1 MPPSN
6 SDVNF
11 HTYCPAAW
19 NLGSLRGGDGEN
31 MATLWV
37 RVVPSGSPATC
48 RIRGMAKESAGP
60 EMGSRR
66 VISRDVRIPILI
78 LRSTPAAR
86 AHGPGPLGRASSS
99 GSNFTFSFLSI
110 FYVFYICLQLFYV
123 LFFVF
128 NFFLTFLPEFLCGKF
143 FSKFSISESFAEL
156 FWLLKFCLYKN
167 FAPWLFFPKFIDHK
181 IFQSKFYEIF
191 LFRVFSFNY
200 FPFIFFLKTFG
211 A

>member
-1 MPPSN
+1 MTVKKKGRCMPPSN

-11 HTYCPAAW
+11 HSYCPAAW

-78 LRSTPAAR
+78 LRSTRAAR

-110 FYVFYICLQLFYV
+110 FLCV
-123 LFFVF
+123 LY
-128 NFFLTFLPEFLCGKF
+128 LSSTFLCSIFYCKDRWTKRGWIVS
-143 FSKFSISESFAEL
+143 FSKL
-156 FWLLKFCLYKN
+156 
-167 FAPWLFFPKFIDHK
+167 
-181 IFQSKFYEIF
+181 
-191 LFRVFSFNY
+191 
-200 FPFIFFLKTFG
+200 
-211 A
+211 